1 MSVALSPFTLLRRR
15 MRRFKRD
22 TAGASA
28 VEFALIVP
36 IFIALTFALIETCL
50 VFFTEQV
57 LESATQ
63 DSGRLIF
70 TSQAQSSGMTEA
82 KFKDFLC
89 DRATTLFTCSDIVI
103 DVRSFAPGAPIV
115 IHNPINAGGAFVNN
129 SVFELPPSGSDNT
142 VVVRAYYQWPLYVT
156 GLGYNIANIGR
167 ATASKKRLLAATAA
181 FRPQ

>member
-1 MSVALSPFTLLRRR
+1 MAVAVSPFTLMLRRI
-15 MRRFKRD
+15 RRFKRD

-28 VEFALIVP
+28 VEFALVVP
-36 IFIALTFALIETCL
+36 MFMALTFALIETCL

-70 TSQAQSSGMTEA
+70 TSQAQASGMTA
-82 KFKDFLC
+82 TKFREFLC

-103 DVRSFAPGAPIV
+103 DVRSFPAGAPIV
-115 IHNPINAGGAFVNN
+115 IHNPINAGGAFINN

-142 VVVRAYYQWPLYVT
+142 DRQSVV
-156 GLGYNIANIGR
+156 
-167 ATASKKRLLAATAA
+167 
-181 FRPQ
+181 